1 MKNKGIL
8 GGIFTM
14 VLILVLVL
22 AMGSISVSAEEPTI
36 IASGDCGKDGSD
48 VIWTLDSTGLL
59 TISGEGEMT
68 YPIPWISWRDNIKCV
83 VIENGVTSIA
93 ERAFSQCTRLTSVT
107 IPRGVISIGESAFQ
121 GCTGLIS
128 LTLPDSVA
136 SMGKSAF
143 YGCTGLTEIY
153 YNAKAVEN
161 LSWSDIVFWNAGISS
176 EGLRVIIGDSVERIP
191 AGLFYRCTS
200 LISVDVPNSVTSVE
214 EYAFYGCTGLTSVTI
229 PDRVTSIGKS
239 AFYGCTGLTEVYY
252 NAREAEDLQYGVFRN
267 AGISSGGCQV
277 IIGDSV
283 ERIPS
288 NLFNSC
294 TGLAGVTVGSGATS
308 IGDGA
313 FKSCTGMTSL
323 TIGSNVTSI
332 GNSAFSGCTGLTE
345 IIYNARKVSDLDQST
360 NAFYDAGAASEGIAV
375 KFGED
380 VEVIPAYL
388 FYTNT
393 PTPEINV
400 VSVSVGSGVTE
411 IGECA
416 FCNCVNLRSLE
427 LGDSVSTIGNEA
439 FASCHELSSITGGG
453 GVTQIGHNAFR
464 YCSSLQIL
472 SIGEKVT
479 TIGSNAFYKCSGI
492 KEILYDAK
500 AAEDLAYNSSVFECA
515 GGSEGLNVIFGKNV
529 KKVPANLFFVSTSTR
544 RPQIN
549 SVTFTGNPPTIGSQ
563 ALGTNRYSSWTI
575 YAYYP
580 WKNAAWTED
589 VRSAYGENIIW
600 IGDSNTPIC
609 SAECDIEKTV
619 YLQGESFDPNGISM
633 TITHEDG
640 CVTTVPYAAGL
651 LKLGAYDFST
661 PGVKDIVISY
671 RDAAA
676 NVQVFVFECKSEI
689 LDKAGYPESSHDYE
703 NDLDKT
709 YTYTADDARSLLVTF
724 SPQTEVETNVDYIY
738 INGVQYTGKALAGKK
753 IEVAG
758 DTLAIRL
765 VSDNSDSAYGFSIDS
780 IEKVYMNPET
790 VISPTCTTRGYTM
803 HLATKSVDNYVDA
816 VGHSFGDDPICKS
829 CGAKLTE
836 ISLSAL
842 PRKTKYTF
850 KKETLNV
857 DGGKLMLLCG
867 ADKTEIDLTNDM
879 VSGFDNTVL
888 GKRTLTVTVGGLTT
902 TFEVEV
908 IERTVTS
915 VSVEN
920 GKLAKHYSD
929 GTTEETPLMDG
940 TISDFMTSETGEKT
954 MTLASENP
962 CVVAY
967 KDADGNYVALK
978 TTANEDGSYS
988 YVVPEEVTEVM
999 VAVKGDLDG
1008 DGRINM
1014 KDLAQLR
1021 HNMAEGTVEGS
1032 LKQLIIDFN
1041 GDGVVNMKDMGIL
1054 RRYLAGGYGIALEW

>member
-375 KFGED
+375 KFG
-380 VEVIPAYL
+380 V
-388 FYTNT
+388 
-393 PTPEINV
+393 
-400 VSVSVGSGVTE
+400 
-411 IGECA
+411 
-416 FCNCVNLRSLE
+416 
-427 LGDSVSTIGNEA
+427 
-439 FASCHELSSITGGG
+439 
-453 GVTQIGHNAFR
+453 
-464 YCSSLQIL
+464 LQI
-472 SIGEKVT
+472 KV
-479 TIGSNAFYKCSGI
+479 
-492 KEILYDAK
+492 
-500 AAEDLAYNSSVFECA
+500 NS
-515 GGSEGLNVIFGKNV
+515 KN
-529 KKVPANLFFVSTSTR
+529 KKVPQNL
-544 RPQIN
+544 
-549 SVTFTGNPPTIGSQ
+549 
-563 ALGTNRYSSWTI
+563 
-575 YAYYP
+575 
-580 WKNAAWTED
+580 
-589 VRSAYGENIIW
+589 
-600 IGDSNTPIC
+600 
-609 SAECDIEKTV
+609 
-619 YLQGESFDPNGISM
+619 
-633 TITHEDG
+633 
-640 CVTTVPYAAGL
+640 
-651 LKLGAYDFST
+651 
-661 PGVKDIVISY
+661 
-671 RDAAA
+671 RD
-676 NVQVFVFECKSEI
+676 
-689 LDKAGYPESSHDYE
+689 
-703 NDLDKT
+703 
-709 YTYTADDARSLLVTF
+709 
-724 SPQTEVETNVDYIY
+724 
-738 INGVQYTGKALAGKK
+738 
-753 IEVAG
+753 
-758 DTLAIRL
+758 
-765 VSDNSDSAYGFSIDS
+765 
-780 IEKVYMNPET
+780 
-790 VISPTCTTRGYTM
+790 
-803 HLATKSVDNYVDA
+803 
-816 VGHSFGDDPICKS
+816 
-829 CGAKLTE
+829 
-836 ISLSAL
+836 
-842 PRKTKYTF
+842 
-850 KKETLNV
+850 
-857 DGGKLMLLCG
+857 
-867 ADKTEIDLTNDM
+867 
-879 VSGFDNTVL
+879 
-888 GKRTLTVTVGGLTT
+888 
-902 TFEVEV
+902 
-908 IERTVTS
+908 
-915 VSVEN
+915 
-920 GKLAKHYSD
+920 
-929 GTTEETPLMDG
+929 
-940 TISDFMTSETGEKT
+940 
-954 MTLASENP
+954 
-962 CVVAY
+962 
-967 KDADGNYVALK
+967 
-978 TTANEDGSYS
+978 
-988 YVVPEEVTEVM
+988 
-999 VAVKGDLDG
+999 
-1008 DGRINM
+1008 
-1014 KDLAQLR
+1014 
-1021 HNMAEGTVEGS
+1021 
-1032 LKQLIIDFN
+1032 
-1041 GDGVVNMKDMGIL
+1041 
-1054 RRYLAGGYGIALEW
+1054 

>member
-229 PDRVTSIGKS
+229 PDR
-239 AFYGCTGLTEVYY
+239 
-252 NAREAEDLQYGVFRN
+252 
-267 AGISSGGCQV
+267 
-277 IIGDSV
+277 
-283 ERIPS
+283 
-288 NLFNSC
+288 
-294 TGLAGVTVGSGATS
+294 
-308 IGDGA
+308 
-313 FKSCTGMTSL
+313 
-323 TIGSNVTSI
+323 VTSI

-676 NVQVFVFECKSEI
+676 IVQVFVFERKSEI

-709 YTYTADDARSLLVTF
+709 
-724 SPQTEVETNVDYIY
+724 
-738 INGVQYTGKALAGKK
+738 
-753 IEVAG
+753 
-758 DTLAIRL
+758 TLIRQ
-765 VSDNSDSAYGFSIDS
+765 
-780 IEKVYMNPET
+780 M
-790 VISPTCTTRGYTM
+790 M
-803 HLATKSVDNYVDA
+803 HDHCL
-816 VGHSFGDDPICKS
+816 
-829 CGAKLTE
+829 
-836 ISLSAL
+836 
-842 PRKTKYTF
+842 
-850 KKETLNV
+850 
-857 DGGKLMLLCG
+857 
-867 ADKTEIDLTNDM
+867 
-879 VSGFDNTVL
+879 
-888 GKRTLTVTVGGLTT
+888 
-902 TFEVEV
+902 
-908 IERTVTS
+908 
-915 VSVEN
+915 
-920 GKLAKHYSD
+920 
-929 GTTEETPLMDG
+929 
-940 TISDFMTSETGEKT
+940 
-954 MTLASENP
+954 
-962 CVVAY
+962 
-967 KDADGNYVALK
+967 
-978 TTANEDGSYS
+978 
-988 YVVPEEVTEVM
+988 
-999 VAVKGDLDG
+999 
-1008 DGRINM
+1008 
-1014 KDLAQLR
+1014 
-1021 HNMAEGTVEGS
+1021 
-1032 LKQLIIDFN
+1032 
-1041 GDGVVNMKDMGIL
+1041 
-1054 RRYLAGGYGIALEW
+1054 

>member
-1 MKNKGIL
+1 MKRKGIL
-8 GGIFTM
+8 GGIIVV
-14 VLILVLVL
+14 VLILVLTL
-22 AMGSISVSAEEPTI
+22 AVGGGSVSAEEATI
-36 IASGDCGKDGSD
+36 IASGYCGKDGSN
-48 VIWTLDSTGLL
+48 VTWTLDSAGLL

-176 EGLRVIIGDSVERIP
+176 EGLR
-191 AGLFYRCTS
+191 
-200 LISVDVPNSVTSVE
+200 
-214 EYAFYGCTGLTSVTI
+214 
-229 PDRVTSIGKS
+229 
-239 AFYGCTGLTEVYY
+239 
-252 NAREAEDLQYGVFRN
+252 
-267 AGISSGGCQV
+267 V

-600 IGDSNTPIC
+600 IGDIRPNALC
-609 SAECDIEKTV
+609 R
-619 YLQGESFDPNGISM
+619 GE
-633 TITHEDG
+633 
-640 CVTTVPYAAGL
+640 
-651 LKLGAYDFST
+651 
-661 PGVKDIVISY
+661 
-671 RDAAA
+671 
-676 NVQVFVFECKSEI
+676 
-689 LDKAGYPESSHDYE
+689 
-703 NDLDKT
+703 
-709 YTYTADDARSLLVTF
+709 
-724 SPQTEVETNVDYIY
+724 
-738 INGVQYTGKALAGKK
+738 
-753 IEVAG
+753 
-758 DTLAIRL
+758 
-765 VSDNSDSAYGFSIDS
+765 
-780 IEKVYMNPET
+780 
-790 VISPTCTTRGYTM
+790 
-803 HLATKSVDNYVDA
+803 
-816 VGHSFGDDPICKS
+816 
-829 CGAKLTE
+829 
-836 ISLSAL
+836 
-842 PRKTKYTF
+842 
-850 KKETLNV
+850 
-857 DGGKLMLLCG
+857 
-867 ADKTEIDLTNDM
+867 
-879 VSGFDNTVL
+879 
-888 GKRTLTVTVGGLTT
+888 
-902 TFEVEV
+902 
-908 IERTVTS
+908 
-915 VSVEN
+915 
-920 GKLAKHYSD
+920 
-929 GTTEETPLMDG
+929 
-940 TISDFMTSETGEKT
+940 
-954 MTLASENP
+954 
-962 CVVAY
+962 
-967 KDADGNYVALK
+967 
-978 TTANEDGSYS
+978 
-988 YVVPEEVTEVM
+988 
-999 VAVKGDLDG
+999 
-1008 DGRINM
+1008 
-1014 KDLAQLR
+1014 
-1021 HNMAEGTVEGS
+1021 
-1032 LKQLIIDFN
+1032 
-1041 GDGVVNMKDMGIL
+1041 
-1054 RRYLAGGYGIALEW
+1054 

>member
-1 MKNKGIL
+1 M
-8 GGIFTM
+8 
-14 VLILVLVL
+14 
-22 AMGSISVSAEEPTI
+22 
-36 IASGDCGKDGSD
+36 
-48 VIWTLDSTGLL
+48 
-59 TISGEGEMT
+59 
-68 YPIPWISWRDNIKCV
+68 
-83 VIENGVTSIA
+83 
-93 ERAFSQCTRLTSVT
+93 
-107 IPRGVISIGESAFQ
+107 
-121 GCTGLIS
+121 
-128 LTLPDSVA
+128 
-136 SMGKSAF
+136 
-143 YGCTGLTEIY
+143 
-153 YNAKAVEN
+153 
-161 LSWSDIVFWNAGISS
+161 
-176 EGLRVIIGDSVERIP
+176 
-191 AGLFYRCTS
+191 
-200 LISVDVPNSVTSVE
+200 
-214 EYAFYGCTGLTSVTI
+214 
-229 PDRVTSIGKS
+229 
-239 AFYGCTGLTEVYY
+239 
-252 NAREAEDLQYGVFRN
+252 
-267 AGISSGGCQV
+267 
-277 IIGDSV
+277 
-283 ERIPS
+283 
-288 NLFNSC
+288 
-294 TGLAGVTVGSGATS
+294 
-308 IGDGA
+308 
-313 FKSCTGMTSL
+313 
-323 TIGSNVTSI
+323 
-332 GNSAFSGCTGLTE
+332 
-345 IIYNARKVSDLDQST
+345 
-360 NAFYDAGAASEGIAV
+360 

-676 NVQVFVFECKSEI
+676 NVQVFVFERKSEI

-709 YTYTADDARSLLVTF
+709 YTYTADDARS
-724 SPQTEVETNVDYIY
+724 
-738 INGVQYTGKALAGKK
+738 
-753 IEVAG
+753 
-758 DTLAIRL
+758 
-765 VSDNSDSAYGFSIDS
+765 
-780 IEKVYMNPET
+780 
-790 VISPTCTTRGYTM
+790 
-803 HLATKSVDNYVDA
+803 
-816 VGHSFGDDPICKS
+816 
-829 CGAKLTE
+829 
-836 ISLSAL
+836 
-842 PRKTKYTF
+842 
-850 KKETLNV
+850 
-857 DGGKLMLLCG
+857 
-867 ADKTEIDLTNDM
+867 
-879 VSGFDNTVL
+879 
-888 GKRTLTVTVGGLTT
+888 
-902 TFEVEV
+902 
-908 IERTVTS
+908 
-915 VSVEN
+915 
-920 GKLAKHYSD
+920 
-929 GTTEETPLMDG
+929 
-940 TISDFMTSETGEKT
+940 
-954 MTLASENP
+954 
-962 CVVAY
+962 
-967 KDADGNYVALK
+967 
-978 TTANEDGSYS
+978 
-988 YVVPEEVTEVM
+988 
-999 VAVKGDLDG
+999 
-1008 DGRINM
+1008 
-1014 KDLAQLR
+1014 
-1021 HNMAEGTVEGS
+1021 
-1032 LKQLIIDFN
+1032 
-1041 GDGVVNMKDMGIL
+1041 
-1054 RRYLAGGYGIALEW
+1054 